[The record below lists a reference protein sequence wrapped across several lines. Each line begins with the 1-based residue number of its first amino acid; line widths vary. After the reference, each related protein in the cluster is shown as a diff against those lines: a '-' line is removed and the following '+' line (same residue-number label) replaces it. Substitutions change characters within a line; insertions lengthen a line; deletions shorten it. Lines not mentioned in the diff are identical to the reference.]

1 LGSNPLAMD
10 PFQFILAT
18 EIPQVSDIPEWIN
31 TLWEWV
37 KLDWIWIVRAIV
49 EISALAVGIYYAF
62 TFLQKSRGW
71 PVVLGFL
78 ILIGLTTLIALLQL
92 EVLRWL
98 LQQLFLFTTVAIL
111 IIFQPELRR
120 LLAELGNLPIFSSGE
135 DSPLNVDAIVQATN
149 QLSRKRVGSIVAI
162 ERTVDIYQETKSGVL
177 IDCALTPE
185 MLDSIFF
192 PNSPLH
198 DGGVVVRGDRIMY
211 ASCIFP
217 LTRRIDINNTL
228 GTRHRAA
235 IGLSEE
241 TDAIV
246 VIVSEETGDISY
258 SHNGTLYRQV
268 SLKQLKDFLTE
279 MLKSRTP
286 SADTQTTRTNRIR
299 DSFRELI
306 TIIEK
311 KVRPK
316 PSIK

>member
-1 LGSNPLAMD
+1 MD
-10 PFQFILAT
+10 PFHFILAT
-18 EIPQVSDIPEWIN
+18 EIPQVSDIPEWISS
-31 TLWEWV
+31 LWEWI
-37 KLDWIWIVRAIV
+37 KLDWMWIVRAIV

-62 TFLQKSRGW
+62 TFLQRSRGW

-78 ILIGLTTLIALLQL
+78 ILIGLTTLIALLELQ
-92 EVLRWL
+92 VLRWL

-120 LLAELGNLPIFSSGE
+120 LLAELGNLPIFSSDE
-135 DSPLNVDAIVQATN
+135 DSPLDVDAVVQATN

-162 ERTVDIYQETKSGVL
+162 ERTVDIYQETNSGVL
-177 IDCALTPE
+177 IDCALTSE

-258 SHNGTLYRQV
+258 SHNGTLYRQA

-279 MLKSRTP
+279 MLKASTP

-299 DSFRELI
+299 DSFREL
-306 TIIEK
+306 TAIIEK
-311 KVRPK
+311 KIRPK
-316 PSIK
+316 PNIK

>member
-1 LGSNPLAMD
+1 MD
-10 PFQFILAT
+10 PFHFILAT
-18 EIPQVSDIPEWIN
+18 EIPQVSDIPEWISS
-31 TLWEWV
+31 LWEWI
-37 KLDWIWIVRAIV
+37 KLDWMWIVRAIV

-62 TFLQKSRGW
+62 TFLQRSRGW

-78 ILIGLTTLIALLQL
+78 ILIGLTTLIALLELQ
-92 EVLRWL
+92 VLRWL

-120 LLAELGNLPIFSSGE
+120 LLAELGNLPIFSSDE
-135 DSPLNVDAIVQATN
+135 DSPLDVDAVVKATN

-162 ERTVDIYQETKSGVL
+162 ERTVDIYQETNSGVL
-177 IDCALTPE
+177 IDCALTSE

-258 SHNGTLYRQV
+258 SHNGALYRQV

-279 MLKSRTP
+279 MLKARTP
-286 SADTQTTRTNRIR
+286 SADTQTTRSSRLHE
-299 DSFRELI
+299 SFRELI
-306 TIIEK
+306 AIIEK
-311 KVRPK
+311 KIRPK